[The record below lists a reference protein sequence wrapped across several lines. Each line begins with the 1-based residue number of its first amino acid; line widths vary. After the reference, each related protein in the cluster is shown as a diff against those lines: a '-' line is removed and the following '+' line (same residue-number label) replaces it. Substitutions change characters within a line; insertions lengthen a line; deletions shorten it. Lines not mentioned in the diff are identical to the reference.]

1 MTYENIILEKEKAIA
16 TITFNRPDA
25 MNALNNQTRS
35 EFGLAMADVDADSS
49 IKVVI
54 LTGSG
59 RAFVAGSDIKE
70 LKQTTPF
77 GAHKIVRLGQ
87 IVAEM
92 SKPVIAAVNGFAL
105 GGGCEIVMAC
115 DIIIASDKAKFGQP
129 EINLGIIP
137 GGGGTQRL
145 PRLVGSCRAKELI
158 LTGDIIRAE
167 EADRI
172 GLVNRVVPLD
182 ELMVA
187 VKEIA
192 DKIVAKSAAA
202 IKIAKSAIDR
212 GAQVNLE
219 SGLAYE
225 REMYSLSLTLE
236 DKTEGVN
243 AFIEKRTPEF
253 KGE

>member
-1 MTYENIILEKEKAIA
+1 MTYENIILEKDASIA

-25 MNALNNQTRS
+25 LNALNNQTRS
-35 EFGLAMADVDADSS
+35 EFGRAMADVDADSS

-77 GAHKIVRLGQ
+77 DAHKIIRLGN
-87 IVAEM
+87 IITKM
-92 SKPVIAAVNGFAL
+92 TKPVIAAVNGFAL

-129 EINLGIIP
+129 EINLGLIP

-158 LTGDIIRAE
+158 LTGDIIKAE

-172 GLVNRVVPLD
+172 GLVNRVVPM
-182 ELMVA
+182 ETLMA
-187 VKEIA
+187 TVKEIA
-192 DKIVAKSAAA
+192 EKIIAKSTAAVN
-202 IKIAKSAIDR
+202 IARSAIDR
-212 GAQVNLE
+212 GAQVSLE

-225 REMYSLSLTLE
+225 RELYSLSLTLE
-236 DKTEGVN
+236 DKEEGVN
-243 AFIEKRTPEF
+243 AFIEKRKPEF
-253 KGE
+253 KGK